1 MALTHKQVEE
11 IVSLAEG
18 AAYGMDCDRE
28 DYLDL
33 LQDYLILLM
42 QSPEEDK

>member
-1 MALTHKQVEE
+1 MVLTHKQVEK

-33 LQDYLILLM
+33 LQDYLLILM
-42 QSPEEDK
+42 QDPEEGK